1 MKQPIFERAF
11 VIGNAPSLKLCKWCE
26 SLIRKIEVQ
35 KRKNEVQKM
44 SSGGGQGQT
53 YEEK

>member
-11 VIGNAPSLKLCKWCE
+11 VIGNAPSLKLCKWNK

-35 KRKNEVQKM
+35 KRKNEVQKNEFKRWAG
-44 SSGGGQGQT
+44 SAA
-53 YEEK
+53 